1 MAGWR
6 VGESLGMKA
15 IPVAVR
21 EGILKLD
28 EQGKSTCEIA
38 ASFGHCVAAVRR
50 VRQHF
55 NARGTLESQTH
66 RCGRKSLLT
75 EARKTTARAAA
86 RRQAGGTGRSV

>member
-1 MAGWR
+1 
-6 VGESLGMKA
+6 MKA

-55 NARGTLESQTH
+55 NARGTLEPQA
-66 RCGRKSLLT
+66 K
-75 EARKTTARAAA
+75 AARAAFDTVTTEDCHDFFIH
-86 RRQAGGTGRSV
+86 AGYAT